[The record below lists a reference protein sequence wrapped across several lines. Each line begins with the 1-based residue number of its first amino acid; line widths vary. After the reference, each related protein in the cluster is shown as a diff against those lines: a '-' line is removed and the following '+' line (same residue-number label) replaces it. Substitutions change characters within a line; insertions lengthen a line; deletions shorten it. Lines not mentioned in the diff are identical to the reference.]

1 MRITLIY
8 LFFSFSFL
16 SFSQN
21 NTHLEGKV
29 LDFVSKAPIEY
40 TQVKLYN
47 AIDSA
52 WITGVYTDE
61 KGYYRFDSIAFGTY
75 YLQYS
80 NFEYETKYSANF
92 QVSETKNSVKIPI
105 AYLSMPE
112 KSLDEVVIERDK
124 TSLQIGIEKKVYQVG
139 DDIANK
145 GGNASDVMNNI
156 PSIEVDQDGTISLR
170 GDANVTILID
180 GKPSNLSG
188 GNGKSFL
195 DGIPA
200 NSIERIEI
208 VSNPSAKYDPD
219 GTSGIINIVL
229 KRNTLRGFNGNVDAS
244 AGTGNLYT
252 ASAGLSIRN
261 KKINV
266 FGNYAF
272 SYRDGYRNNFT
283 TLEQYYHDTTISLI
297 QNRLG
302 GDLNINHTAKLGMDI
317 YIKERNTFYWN
328 VSGNYSDR
336 TRTGNQE
343 NTRMTNIDGIQ
354 TKWNRIAK
362 DPEMNQNLDLN
373 LGYKWDFKENKGGI
387 EWSVYESLSKGTE
400 NGIYSQTFLIPIDS
414 AAIFQQLFSKQKN
427 NYSTVAMDFTRNIK
441 TNYKFESGLK
451 AINRSMT
458 LQSNSET
465 ADSLGTYQ
473 SDTLSNYNYSYVE
486 GIYSAYTMFSG
497 QIKQFKFQAGL
508 RFEYSLQNPNLIS
521 ENQSFKNEYFNI
533 FPSAIVRYEV
543 KKTSEFSLGYS
554 KRINRPSSWNLNP
567 FTSYA
572 DPYNL
577 RSGNPALRPEY
588 IHSID
593 FGYTLTTKKLV
604 VSTALYQR
612 FTNNVI
618 QRVKLYRENGA
629 SVGTFANIDKSL
641 SAGGELIIQ
650 YKTFPIWRNMLS
662 LNGTYITYLD
672 DNPSVNWNRSG
683 FRFSMKF
690 SSTLE
695 LLKKTLTLQINGRY
709 SAPSVTAQGTMQ
721 PRGAIDFSVDK
732 SLLNNKWGIGFRI
745 TDIFNTQGFIF
756 DVDQPNL
763 TQHNEFKWETRR
775 FIVNVRYRFGKTEMK
790 SEKKLNDSEGGGGM
804 DF

>member
-244 AGTGNLYT
+244 AGTGNFYT

-283 TLEQYYHDTTISLI
+283 TL
-297 QNRLG
+297 
-302 GDLNINHTAKLGMDI
+302 
-317 YIKERNTFYWN
+317 
-328 VSGNYSDR
+328 
-336 TRTGNQE
+336 
-343 NTRMTNIDGIQ
+343 
-354 TKWNRIAK
+354 
-362 DPEMNQNLDLN
+362 
-373 LGYKWDFKENKGGI
+373 
-387 EWSVYESLSKGTE
+387 
-400 NGIYSQTFLIPIDS
+400 
-414 AAIFQQLFSKQKN
+414 
-427 NYSTVAMDFTRNIK
+427 
-441 TNYKFESGLK
+441 
-451 AINRSMT
+451 
-458 LQSNSET
+458 
-465 ADSLGTYQ
+465 
-473 SDTLSNYNYSYVE
+473 
-486 GIYSAYTMFSG
+486 
-497 QIKQFKFQAGL
+497 
-508 RFEYSLQNPNLIS
+508 
-521 ENQSFKNEYFNI
+521 
-533 FPSAIVRYEV
+533 
-543 KKTSEFSLGYS
+543 
-554 KRINRPSSWNLNP
+554 
-567 FTSYA
+567 
-572 DPYNL
+572 
-577 RSGNPALRPEY
+577 
-588 IHSID
+588 
-593 FGYTLTTKKLV
+593 
-604 VSTALYQR
+604 
-612 FTNNVI
+612 
-618 QRVKLYRENGA
+618 
-629 SVGTFANIDKSL
+629 
-641 SAGGELIIQ
+641 
-650 YKTFPIWRNMLS
+650 
-662 LNGTYITYLD
+662 
-672 DNPSVNWNRSG
+672 
-683 FRFSMKF
+683 
-690 SSTLE
+690 
-695 LLKKTLTLQINGRY
+695 
-709 SAPSVTAQGTMQ
+709 
-721 PRGAIDFSVDK
+721 
-732 SLLNNKWGIGFRI
+732 
-745 TDIFNTQGFIF
+745 
-756 DVDQPNL
+756 
-763 TQHNEFKWETRR
+763 
-775 FIVNVRYRFGKTEMK
+775 
-790 SEKKLNDSEGGGGM
+790 
-804 DF
+804 